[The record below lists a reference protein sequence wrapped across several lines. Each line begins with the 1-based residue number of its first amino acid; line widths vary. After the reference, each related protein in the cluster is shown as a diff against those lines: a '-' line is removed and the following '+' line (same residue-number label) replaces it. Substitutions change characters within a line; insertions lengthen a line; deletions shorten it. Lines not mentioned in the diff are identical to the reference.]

1 MELAQEIQMQS
12 QSLKLDFDIF
22 LPSGTGTSAAFL
34 AKYSKFK
41 VFTCACVGDIKYLK
55 KQILTLDPSY
65 DFSNLEFLT
74 SDKNITLL
82 SRIKNFM
89 SFIWI

>member
-22 LPSGTGTSAAFL
+22 TFGYRHFGSFL

-55 KQILTLDPSY
+55 NK
-65 DFSNLEFLT
+65 F
-74 SDKNITLL
+74 
-82 SRIKNFM
+82 
-89 SFIWI
+89 